1 MKARLQWV
9 LALLMAGMIFLSPK
23 APARENVPFHPPLSF
38 PFFQLT
44 LDPPH
49 TNEAVHYIFTYELQA
64 IHKAWD
70 WIDIQFPAGTRFDPP
85 IPENREESIPRLIDI
100 MDSLSFENHLHTIGC
115 HALQGLPM
123 ITENDDQSINF
134 RFLLDF
140 EMDPKEE
147 LWKTLTIHISPEA
160 GIVTPP
166 QSGAYSYAIRYKA
179 FPEWQI
185 SDPIPLLGLEPG
197 KARLEVGFPY
207 AGMNSSYTLE
217 YFMEQGVL
225 DFEHPLSLLFP
236 SNMILPQAIL
246 NTNIAINGFPPS
258 EAYLDGV
265 ELKLY
270 PEQAIHP
277 GERVLIHIKKEAYF
291 YNPPDSSALILEI
304 KQGASKTSIFTQA
317 VPLQEAIYPMLTL
330 VVDPAD
336 SSTEVDFMVK
346 IVFDEK
352 DLPQPGESFEINLG
366 MVGKQYHHTVDE
378 QDSPTLLLFYSNK
391 KVEKGFYTLKFKWK
405 NYFLTQRYSIPF
417 EKS

>member
-1 MKARLQWV
+1 MKSRFQWF
-9 LALLMAGMIFLSPK
+9 LALMMAGMILLSPK
-23 APARENVPFHPPLSF
+23 APARENVPFHSPLSF
-38 PFFQLT
+38 PVLQLT

-49 TNEAVHYIFTYELQA
+49 ANEAVHCIFTYELQA
-64 IHKAWD
+64 IHKSHD

-85 IPENREESIPRLIDI
+85 IPENREERSKRLVGII
-100 MDSLSFENHLHTIGC
+100 ESLSFENHLYTIGC

-123 ITENDDQSINF
+123 ITENDDQSINL

-185 SDPIPLLGLEPG
+185 SDPILLLGLETG
-197 KARLEVGFPY
+197 KARLEVDFPY

-217 YFMEQGVL
+217 YLMEQGVL
-225 DFEHPLSLLFP
+225 DFEHPLSVLFP

-246 NTNIAINGFPPS
+246 NDNITINGFPPS

-277 GERVLIHIKKEAYF
+277 GERLLIHIKREANF
-291 YNPPDSSALILEI
+291 YNPPDSSDLILEI
-304 KQGASKTSIFTQA
+304 KQGASKTSILSQA
-317 VPLQEAIYPMLTL
+317 VPLQEPSYPMLTL
-330 VVDPAD
+330 VVDQAD

-352 DLPQPGESFEINLG
+352 DLPQPGEKLEINLG
-366 MVGKQYHHTVDE
+366 MIGK
-378 QDSPTLLLFYSNK
+378 
-391 KVEKGFYTLKFKWK
+391 
-405 NYFLTQRYSIPF
+405 R
-417 EKS
+417 